1 MKDASVSEKH
11 GEIKYDGERWLIV
24 DTNSSNGTMINGVAC
39 TPKGTD
45 VQFAPNQSLIW
56 MHMYTLAC
64 PMDGARDWSP
74 SAVRIRLF
82 VSMSFPR

>member
-45 VQFAPNQSLIW
+45 VEFSPKSIPDMSAHIYARISYGW
-56 MHMYTLAC
+56 C
-64 PMDGARDWSP
+64 P
-74 SAVRIRLF
+74 
-82 VSMSFPR
+82 